1 MLPKNW
7 IGPPE
12 VPDTDVRRLVAELGV
27 SPAVARVLVGRGKGD
42 VEEARRFLHP
52 SLDQLASPRLLR
64 GADAAID
71 RLVRALREKERIIV
85 FGDFDVDGV
94 TGTSLALRALRRLGA
109 DVDFLLP
116 RRLEHGYGLSM
127 KVLPDLMELQPALVL
142 TVDCG
147 IRSIDEVAE
156 LNRLGVD
163 TIVTDHHEPAPEL
176 PPAVAVVDPKQQ
188 GCSYPD
194 KRLAGVGVMYQLLRG
209 LVSSLEHEVELR
221 RNLDLVALGTVADVV
236 PLDGENRVLVAEG
249 LKVMNRREKVGV
261 MELAMACKI
270 DGPIEAWH
278 LAYLVGPRINA
289 VGRLGDGADA
299 VQLLTTEDTALANRL
314 AKKLDTVNLERQ
326 EISGRTLD
334 AALEA
339 VERGVAGEQPAAVVL
354 ACNGWHP
361 GVIGIASAKIV
372 EKLHRPAALIAMD
385 GDVGRG
391 SIRSIRGVD
400 VCEVLDGCQDLL
412 VQYGGHA
419 MAAGFTIERGN
430 VEAFRARFAEGVEKQ
445 LTPENSR
452 PRVRIDSELLPADV
466 DLPLAEDLERLGP
479 FGFGNPRPVVLL
491 SGVTTAGRK
500 VVGRGHLKLGVRR
513 AEQGTLDVIGFDFG
527 PRAEQDFPT
536 GAVDLVGQVSINEW
550 NGRRSAQLQ
559 LSDYREA
566 IR

>member
-1 MLPKNW
+1 MLRKNW
-7 IGPPE
+7 IGPAE
-12 VPDTDVRRLVAELGV
+12 VPAAEVNRLVGELGV
-27 SPAVARVLVGRGKGD
+27 SAAVARVLVARGKGD
-42 VEEARRFLHP
+42 VEEARRFLNP
-52 SLDQLASPRLLR
+52 SLDQLSPPRRML

-71 RLVRALREKERIIV
+71 RIVRALREKERIIV

-94 TGTSLALRALRRLGA
+94 TATSLAFRTLGRLGA
-109 DVDFLLP
+109 DVEFLLP
-116 RRLEHGYGLSM
+116 RRLVHGYGLSM
-127 KVLPDLMELQPALVL
+127 KVLPDLLERKPSLVI

-147 IRSIDEVAE
+147 IRSLEEVAE
-156 LNRLGVD
+156 LHRVGVD
-163 TIVTDHHEPAPEL
+163 TIITDHHEPAREL
-176 PPAVAVVDPKQQ
+176 PPAVAVVDPKQE
-188 GCSYPD
+188 GCPYPD

-209 LVSSLEHEVELR
+209 LVENLEHEVELR

-289 VGRLGDGADA
+289 VGRLGDGGDA
-299 VQLLTTEDTALANRL
+299 VRLLTTDDTALANRL
-314 AKKLDTVNLERQ
+314 AKKLDAVNLERQ
-326 EISGRTLD
+326 EISGKTLTD
-334 AALEA
+334 ALEA
-339 VERGVAGEQPAAVVL
+339 VERGVAGKDPDAIVL

-385 GDVGRG
+385 GGIGRG

-419 MAAGFTIERGN
+419 MAAGFTIDREN
-430 VEAFRARFAEGVEKQ
+430 VEAFRVRFADGVSKQ

-452 PRVRIDSELLPADV
+452 PRVKIDSELVPGEV
-466 DLPLAEDLERLGP
+466 DLGLAEDLERLGP

-491 SGVTTAGRK
+491 SGVTTTGRK

-513 AEQGTLDVIGFDFG
+513 PEQGTLDVIGFDFG
-527 PRAEQDFPT
+527 PRAEKDFPE
-536 GAVDLVGQVSINEW
+536 GSVDLVGQVSINEW
-550 NGRRSAQLQ
+550 NGRRTAQLQ